1 MTGRRGE
8 KKASLPVAALP
19 AAPCRPTSTH
29 AASTSVSTA
38 GAAHTRPAPRLAAL
52 IAPVDPVLR
61 DVSSGSFCPGIET
74 ERQFRSSANW
84 VKRPLLREGKGEQ
97 ERLGADGDS
106 RRAHGR
112 PHQPLGR
119 VVGPGLFLRPGSQA
133 RRRRR
138 VLHVAAIASLLG
150 GDTREFACKSCGPRR
165 LAVCVLP

>member
-61 DVSSGSFCPGIET
+61 DVSSGSFCP
-74 ERQFRSSANW
+74 RDVKFRSSANW
-84 VKRPLLREGKGEQ
+84 VKRPLLKGRQ
-97 ERLGADGDS
+97 GRAERLGADGAS